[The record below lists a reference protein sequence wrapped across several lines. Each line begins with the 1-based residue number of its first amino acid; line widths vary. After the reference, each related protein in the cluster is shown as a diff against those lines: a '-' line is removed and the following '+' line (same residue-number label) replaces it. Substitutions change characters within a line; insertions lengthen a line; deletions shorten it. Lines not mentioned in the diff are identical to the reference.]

1 MFELSRSYVIIT
13 KFLVKKSP
21 NVSLK
26 MPEEI
31 AAVAI
36 FLVLSMMGRPWQWN
50 QAPAR
55 DKSAKRGKNQG
66 LLS

>member
-36 FLVLSMMGRPWQWN
+36 FLALSRMGRPWQWN

-55 DKSAKRGKNQG
+55 DKSTN
-66 LLS
+66 

>member
-36 FLVLSMMGRPWQWN
+36 FLALSMMGRPWQWN
-50 QAPAR
+50 QAPTR
-55 DKSAKRGKNQG
+55 DKSTK
-66 LLS
+66 